1 MTKTVVQWI
10 TGLQK
15 DVSKSDGA
23 LGSRSE
29 SGEGSKGN
37 CKRREKGRGAEGAEE
52 AERAKQDLQ

>member
-1 MTKTVVQWI
+1 MVQWV

-23 LGSRSE
+23 QGSRSE
-29 SGEGSKGN
+29 SGEGSK
-37 CKRREKGRGAEGAEE
+37 RRGKGRGGEGVEE